1 MNYPFPY
8 LLLQTKPET
17 CFETRVQRDTRGPA
31 IWLGWDLGPRDQRS
45 RSLVN
50 IWIPEQLSCR
60 HAVV

>member
-31 IWLGWDLGPRDQRS
+31 IWLGWDLGS
-45 RSLVN
+45 RTKGSKK
-50 IWIPEQLSCR
+50 PEFGEHLDS
-60 HAVV
+60 